1 MFELHCPQETGAAY
15 LTIQTRVGRI
25 DEHRGERRR
34 PLVRGPGRRRGALT
48 RGALQPFSVLVGV
61 IIKHRGY
68 VINHAIEGRS
78 AIRIKH
84 TYLIFPRSP
93 RFCGFKFSPPFFEH
107 PRANAPAQPL
117 PFGMWMPRQPATL
130 CCSRLP
136 LENLDGG
143 GGGDSCRRL
152 GWFKF
157 TGAYEVP
164 GESQRQT
171 ATPGGV
177 AARASRSVAHA
188 EMEGEWR
195 RGGERGVLEEC
206 RENEIQQ
213 LCDRIRFLLRN
224 FL

>member
-1 MFELHCPQETGAAY
+1 
-15 LTIQTRVGRI
+15 
-25 DEHRGERRR
+25 
-34 PLVRGPGRRRGALT
+34 
-48 RGALQPFSVLVGV
+48 
-61 IIKHRGY
+61 
-68 VINHAIEGRS
+68 
-78 AIRIKH
+78 
-84 TYLIFPRSP
+84 
-93 RFCGFKFSPPFFEH
+93 
-107 PRANAPAQPL
+107 
-117 PFGMWMPRQPATL
+117 MWMPRQPATL

-224 FL
+224 FLSPLYLMIILGLSIFRGDSQTRAYTRNRICTMYSPERRVI